1 MFAGVEEKALR
12 LLEEA
17 QGLLEK
23 FTQLCS
29 TGGDAEYPVAV
40 EEAGESSGNSG
51 ESGVVPVE
59 LPAVCET
66 GSVSGE
72 HTLTQSSEGDTR
84 ELQETVVLDP
94 DDIAPVVIEL
104 HDHMTSHY
112 LVPRPPKEIVI
123 LEEEDEKFE
132 DALSSFPEE
141 KDLILSQQTVSTTA
155 RVSSCN
161 STHSAT
167 TTNNPSPA
175 RPSFSERLQDPR
187 KLSAS
192 SQMSSGSAEDVLD
205 GGRVGDLLSCDAVV
219 KGEKWEE
226 GEGVS
231 GDCGEESLME
241 FDSLMEEV
249 SEEIFAKVHIHSK

>member
-17 QGLLEK
+17 QGLLEE

-29 TGGDAEYPVAV
+29 TGSDAEYPVAV
-40 EEAGESSGNSG
+40 EEAGESSNSG

-94 DDIAPVVIEL
+94 DDISPLVIEL
-104 HDHMTSHY
+104 HVHMTSRY
-112 LVPRPPKEIVI
+112 LVPHPPKEIVI

-132 DALSSFPEE
+132 DALSSFPKE
-141 KDLILSQQTVSTTA
+141 KDLTLSQQTVSTTA

-192 SQMSSGSAEDVLD
+192 SQVSSGSAEDVLD
-205 GGRVGDLLSCDAVV
+205 GGRVGDLLSCGAVV
-219 KGEKWEE
+219 KSEKWEE

-249 SEEIFAKVHIHSK
+249 SEEIFAKVGRYTHT